1 MSRGAIVRRRRARAA
16 AALAAGLALAGAL
29 GGSFGGLGLLPS
41 AAAQTATGTP
51 PAAPFPTQTF
61 KSWALDC
68 LIPKAGA
75 NAGKRV
81 CFVHHEARPPADPKH
96 VAARAVVRYTGPDRK
111 LVLIIEL
118 PPNTVQGNGA
128 SAIIDTAAPLAIP
141 LAGCIKQ
148 FCYGALDLTPA
159 LQTSLKMG
167 HQMILGFTAQDLG
180 SQTVAVPLAGIT
192 AALAALEQTGS

>member
-1 MSRGAIVRRRRARAA
+1 MSRGAIARRRRAWAA
-16 AALAAGLALAGAL
+16 TALVAALGLAGP
-29 GGSFGGLGLLPS
+29 GLLRM

-68 LIPKAGA
+68 LIPKTGA
-75 NAGKRV
+75 TTGKRV
-81 CFVHHEARPPADPKH
+81 CFIHHEAGPDAKH
-96 VAARAVVRYTGPDRK
+96 VAARAVVRYTDPDRK

-128 SAIIDTAAPLAIP
+128 SAIVDTAPPLAIP

-148 FCYGALDLTPA
+148 FCYGALELTPA

-167 HQMILGFTAQDLG
+167 HQMSLGFTAQDLG
-180 SQTVAVPLAGIT
+180 PQTVAVPLAGIT
-192 AALAALEQTGS
+192 AALAALAQTGS